1 MKTIFRGKRW
11 DIRSW
16 GQQRMEKWHCGLLG
30 EMEERGVQGQET
42 EESALP
48 DVVLTDV
55 KMPVMDGLA
64 FSKIFHDKY
73 PDMQI
78 VFLSGY
84 NDFEYVKSALAVEA
98 CGYILKPL
106 DPEEL
111 KSTMEKVREKCS
123 KTFKD
128 KKSQAV
134 VTAEN
139 LKNLLCFAWEK
150 RKNCGKISVVLQYDS
165 SLQAGKPD
173 FLCRNDY
180 N

>member
-1 MKTIFRGKRW
+1 MYRILLVDDEWLELDTLENYIPWEEMGYQVVGTAENGKVALR
-11 DIRSW
+11 
-16 GQQRMEKWHCGLLG
+16 LLG

-64 FSKIFHDKY
+64 FSKILHDKY

-106 DPEEL
+106 DPEEYNG
-111 KSTMEKVREKCS
+111 KGEREV
-123 KTFKD
+123 F
-128 KKSQAV
+128 
-134 VTAEN
+134 
-139 LKNLLCFAWEK
+139 KNL
-150 RKNCGKISVVLQYDS
+150 
-165 SLQAGKPD
+165 
-173 FLCRNDY
+173 
-180 N
+180 